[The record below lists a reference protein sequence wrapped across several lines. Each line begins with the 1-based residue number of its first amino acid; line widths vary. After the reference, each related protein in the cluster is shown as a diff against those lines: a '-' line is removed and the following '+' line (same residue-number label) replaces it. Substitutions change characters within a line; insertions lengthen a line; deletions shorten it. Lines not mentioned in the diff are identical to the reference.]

1 MKKSFLPLLLLFTL
15 SLTAQ
20 QNTWNVSW
28 KLEQLPFLAPQT
40 GSELAIVKAG
50 FDTDQDGWGEFLC
63 AWTDLG
69 DNYLLMYEATGDNQ
83 FDLVW
88 YYKYPPNANTFAGI
102 AVGDAD
108 NNGIVDIITTMPM
121 VVSPE
126 TPNPERLWN
135 FEWSGVQGEN
145 KYGRYTDTV
154 MTPTNSWNFD
164 VPDNTDFRPY
174 SLQIEDIDNDGKNE
188 LVAGVRQGGRGREV
202 VVASVSG
209 ELSGFGF
216 WEVEYNFAQSFGG
229 SLYSVTTGDLDGDGL
244 NEIYA
249 LIWNMFTMRI
259 FEYDGAGNWNIT
271 TEIDELYSSQ
281 GIDYGAVDGVRV
293 ADVNGDGVNELY
305 IAATEPQ
312 NQIFIITGITDVSQI
327 TGADVQPLLTIPGVN
342 VSKLRAMYMA
352 DPDHDGNMSMMIAGE
367 GNGKIFDVEYKGSGD
382 PADSTS
388 WEVNTIF
395 DVWDYSGIAP
405 DATPT
410 ITPRFFYGYPAGDMD
425 QDGKDEY
432 CFINYSTD
440 FSIWANDVY
449 LWVIEIDAV
458 SDVENELIGNPNDFA
473 LAQNYP
479 NPFNPATKIK
489 YHVPAEEFVS
499 LKVFDLLGREV
510 ASLVEDV
517 KSAGTYEV
525 SFNAA
530 ELSTGVYFYKLT
542 AGSFTETKKMMV
554 VK

>member
-489 YHVPAEEFVS
+489 YRVPAEEFVS

>member
-489 YHVPAEEFVS
+489 YRVPAEEFVS
-499 LKVFDLLGREV
+499 LKVFDLLGKEV